1 MPTLF
6 ISDLHLSPERPDTAD
21 AFRGFLE
28 CQASRSSGLY
38 ILGDLFEAWVG
49 DDDLGLPFHAGIAAA
64 LKRIGQAGV
73 PLHFLPGN
81 RDFLVGPDLA
91 RAAGLALL
99 ADPTRIDLP
108 GTPTLLAHGDA
119 WCTDD
124 AQYQVFRAQIR
135 EPRWLADFLGKPLEV
150 RHALAVSLR
159 DRSEQAKAGK
169 RMEIMDVNPD
179 AITAAFRE
187 HAVSR
192 IIHGHTHRPAHH
204 RHAVDG
210 RSCERWVLPDW
221 FDATGGYL
229 SCDASGC
236 HAEVWQ

>member
-6 ISDLHLSPERPDTAD
+6 VSDLQLSPERPDAAD
-21 AFRGFLE
+21 VFQGFLE
-28 CQASRSSGLY
+28 GEGVHSSGLY

-64 LKRIGQAGV
+64 LKRIAQAGV

-91 RAAGLALL
+91 RAAGLVLL
-99 ADPTRIDLP
+99 ADPTRIDLH

-119 WCTDD
+119 WCTED
-124 AQYQVFRAQIR
+124 AQYQVFRAQVR
-135 EPRWLADFLGKPLEV
+135 DTRWLADFLGKPLEV
-150 RHALAVSLR
+150 RRSLAVSLR
-159 DRSEQAKAGK
+159 ERSEQAKAGK
-169 RMEIMDVNPD
+169 RSEIMDVSPD

-187 HAVSR
+187 HAVRR
-192 IIHGHTHRPAHH
+192 IIHGHTHRPA
-204 RHAVDG
+204 RHCQAVDG

-221 FDATGGYL
+221 VGTTGGYL

-236 HAEVWQ
+236 HVEVWR

>member
-6 ISDLHLSPERPDTAD
+6 VSDLHLSPERPDAAD
-21 AFRGFLE
+21 AFQGFLE
-28 CQASRSSGLY
+28 CEGAHSSGLY

-64 LKRIGQAGV
+64 LKRIAQAGV

-91 RAAGLALL
+91 RAAGLVLL
-99 ADPTRIDLP
+99 ADPTRIDLH

-119 WCTDD
+119 WCTED
-124 AQYQVFRAQIR
+124 AQYQVFRAQVR
-135 EPRWLADFLGKPLEV
+135 DTRWLADFLGKPLEV
-150 RHALAVSLR
+150 RRSLAVSLR
-159 DRSEQAKAGK
+159 ERSEQAKAGK
-169 RMEIMDVNPD
+169 RSEIMDVSPD

-187 HAVSR
+187 HAVCR
-192 IIHGHTHRPAHH
+192 IIHGHTHRPA
-204 RHAVDG
+204 RHCQAVDG
-210 RSCERWVLPDW
+210 RTCERWVLPDW
-221 FDATGGYL
+221 FGTTGGYL

-236 HAEVWQ
+236 HAEVWR